1 MPNAFSGPE
10 PTQEP
15 LRVAYILKMFPRLS
29 ETFILN
35 EILELEAQG
44 VEVTIISLMYPNDG
58 RFHGRL
64 GGLKA
69 RIETFTRDK
78 PEEFWTQ
85 SRAEGRPCP
94 EFAKWEGVYEYAHKW
109 AFPKDVEIT
118 LRSVAIATR
127 LQELGVQHIHAH
139 FATIS
144 TRVAAMV
151 NMLTGIPFSF
161 TSHAKDIFRETV
173 DRELYKD
180 LVDRSAFNITVSD
193 FNRRFILDHT
203 PGVDAD
209 KVVRLYNGID
219 LDFFHPDRTSRSRHA
234 SETQD
239 ETHIVSVGRLVPKK
253 GFDYLLQALRQW
265 KDQGRPFRCT
275 IVGDGED
282 REKLLALRRQL
293 GLEDTV
299 EFAGALSQESVLELC
314 GQATMMVLACVPDEL
329 NNMDALPTTL
339 LEALA
344 LDLPIVSTTLTGVPE
359 IVGEE
364 AGIVVE
370 PGNAEALAHGMLQVD
385 DRIRSGSIS
394 AGISRARAERL
405 FDLKKN
411 AGTLKE
417 HFVSSARGG

>member
-1 MPNAFSGPE
+1 MPNDSSAPK
-10 PTQEP
+10 TP

-35 EILELEAQG
+35 ELLELEAQG
-44 VEVTIISLMYPNDG
+44 VEVSIVSLMYPNDG
-58 RFHGRL
+58 KYHGRL
-64 GGLKA
+64 GGLQA
-69 RIETFTRDK
+69 RVETFTRDK
-78 PEEFWTQ
+78 PEEYWTQ
-85 SRAEGRPCP
+85 SRQEGRPCP
-94 EFAKWEGVYEYAHKW
+94 EFGMWEHVYDYAHQW
-109 AFPKDVEIT
+109 GFPKDVEIT

-127 LQELGVQHIHAH
+127 LKELGIQHIHAH

-173 DRELYKD
+173 DRSLYKD

-193 FNRRFILDHT
+193 FNRRFIIDRT
-203 PGVDAD
+203 PEVDAE
-209 KVVRLYNGID
+209 KIVRLYNGID
-219 LDFFHPDRTSRSRHA
+219 LDFFHPERRAAQAES
-234 SETQD
+234 QD
-239 ETHIVSVGRLVPKK
+239 PPHIVSVGRLVPKK
-253 GFDYLLQALRQW
+253 GFDYLLQALKLL
-265 KDQGRPFRCT
+265 KDQSFDFRCT

-282 REKLLALRRQL
+282 RESLLALQKEL
-293 GLEDTV
+293 GLQDQV
-299 EFAGALSQESVLELC
+299 EFAGALSQEAVLDLC
-314 GQATMMVLACVPDEL
+314 GQATLMVLACVPDEL

-370 PGNAEALAHGMLQVD
+370 PKDSAALARGIQNVSE
-385 DRIRSGSIS
+385 RVRSGDIPK
-394 AGISRARAERL
+394 GVSRARAERL
-405 FDLKKN
+405 FDLRKN
-411 AGTLKE
+411 VATLRECFAKSAAGGKSE
-417 HFVSSARGG
+417 